1 MTSPATSS
9 DRNDATAHPDGSA
22 WLARL
27 EREGATLGDALALI
41 DAMPAVAVSEIMGRW
56 RGSELPTGHPLDGW
70 LLAVGWW
77 GKEFSSPEH
86 VHPLLF
92 TNGKDHVFPAS
103 ARAFPFRPLMAFVMN
118 NKLRP
123 NRLVCSIVRA
133 ALPLF
138 RTQRPMARLCAVETR
153 GVPTATM
160 VYDWLPI
167 HDAFRRIDA
176 ETLLGMMEMR
186 GMEQPFFFVLRR
198 V

>member
-27 EREGATLGDALALI
+27 EREGATLGDALALF

-138 RTQRPMARLCAVETR
+138 RTQRRWPGSAPSRPVEYRRRRWSTTGYRSMTR
-153 GVPTATM
+153 SGASTP
-160 VYDWLPI
+160 
-167 HDAFRRIDA
+167 RRCS
-176 ETLLGMMEMR
+176 E
-186 GMEQPFFFVLRR
+186 
-198 V
+198 